1 MVIRIECRKVFLN
14 GVIRPMLKVTRCL
27 MDATQKTIAFLR
39 TLTLDG
45 LLTSDEVWAI
55 GKFFNDNPECTQE
68 WPGDVLAPMIG
79 SAFDDSEISEEEM
92 TLLAETISNI
102 EAEWLSRNPGLADS
116 EDYAGPFTTQS
127 ALTPVIDAR
136 IEVPSLREDQSY
148 VVSLH
153 PAACTCPEWNYSRKS
168 LAERHPG
175 RCCKHV
181 AYAYA
186 RTGKVFE
193 PWFQAVLDDCF
204 AYARGTSPKGE
215 WLLVQIPDQ
224 KPAVVCGA
232 PDSWCTVFAP
242 RGQAYQSFAFNPEQR
257 RWSYGEAPARSG
269 VIAKA
274 IREHFTTAHA

>member
-1 MVIRIECRKVFLN
+1 
-14 GVIRPMLKVTRCL
+14 
-27 MDATQKTIAFLR
+27 MDANMDANADATAKTIAFLR

-55 GKFFNDNPECTQE
+55 GKFFNDNPECTRE

-79 SAFDDSEISEEEM
+79 SAFDDATINEEEM

-102 EAEWLSRNPGLADS
+102 EAEWLARNPGLVDS
-116 EDYAGPFTTQS
+116 EAYAGPFTTHS
-127 ALTPVIDAR
+127 ALIPVIDAR
-136 IEVPSLREDQSY
+136 IEVPSLREEQSY
-148 VVSLH
+148 VVTLH
-153 PAACTCPEWNYSRKS
+153 PAACTCPEWSFSRKILGDRS
-168 LAERHPG
+168 PG
-175 RCCKHV
+175 RCCKHI

-204 AYARGTSPKGE
+204 AYARGTSPKGD
-215 WLLVQIPDQ
+215 WLLGEIPDQ

-232 PDSWCTVFAP
+232 ADSWCTVFAP
-242 RGQAYQSFAFNPEQR
+242 RNKAYQSFAFNPEQS
-257 RWSYGEAPARSG
+257 RWSYGEAPAHSG

-274 IREHFTTAHA
+274 IREHFSPAHA

>member
-1 MVIRIECRKVFLN
+1 
-14 GVIRPMLKVTRCL
+14 
-27 MDATQKTIAFLR
+27 MDATTKTIGFLR

-45 LLTSDEVWAI
+45 FLTSDEVWAI

-79 SAFDDSEISEEEM
+79 SAFDDDQINEEEM
-92 TLLAETISNI
+92 TLLAETISSI
-102 EAEWLSRNPGLADS
+102 EAEWLARNPNLADS
-116 EDYAGPFTTQS
+116 EEYAGPFTTQP
-127 ALTPVIDAR
+127 ALIPVIDAR
-136 IEVPSLREDQSY
+136 LEFPSPREEQSY
-148 VVSLH
+148 VVTLH
-153 PAACTCPEWNYSRKS
+153 PVACTCAEWKQSRKS

-181 AYAYA
+181 ANAYV

-204 AYARGTSPKGE
+204 AYARGTCAKGE
-215 WLLVQIPDQ
+215 WLLVQIPEQ

-232 PDSWCTVFAP
+232 QDSWCTVFAP
-242 RGQAYQSFAFNPEQR
+242 REHVYQSFAFNPEQR

-269 VIAKA
+269 AIAKA
-274 IREHFTTAHA
+274 IREHFAPAAAQA